1 MTQPWH
7 GSSVVVMDKHIPHD
21 DVVIIGAGIGGL
33 TLALALRERGIE
45 ATILERTAELREVGA
60 AVGLAANAVRLLG
73 RYGVNEALSEVSFL
87 PSDLIFRDGRSGSVL
102 GRTAVGETYRER
114 FGADF
119 WGLHR
124 ADLQRVLSEA
134 VGVERIHLSHNV
146 ISVQDE
152 GDHVLL
158 DLADGS
164 QRSAGIVVGADGAR
178 SILRRW
184 VVGHDDAIYSGR
196 SGFRGIIP
204 TEQLTELPDP
214 HAIQF
219 WIGPTGHLLHYAMGG
234 DGQDVNFLAV
244 SRDPREWTA
253 DQWVVPVRDEEKFA
267 PFVGWHPAVTQML
280 GAVEVTQR
288 WALMRRPPIPTWHR
302 GRVVLLGD
310 AAHALV
316 PHHGQGANQ
325 SIEDTWALAEEIA
338 GADPADPTP
347 AFEAY
352 EVRRRHRTRAV
363 QFASAQVAEVLH
375 LPDGPEAQARNAAME
390 HPEFFEEKLTWIHAY
405 DPTIDS
411 GIRPGTRVLNP

>member
-1 MTQPWH
+1 
-7 GSSVVVMDKHIPHD
+7 MDETPHD

-33 TLALALRERGIE
+33 TLALALQERGID
-45 ATILERTAELREVGA
+45 ATIIERTAELREVGA
-60 AVGLAANAVRLLG
+60 AVAVSANATNLLR
-73 RYGVNEALSEVSFL
+73 RYGVYEALGEVAWA
-87 PSDLIFRDGRSGSVL
+87 PTDLVFRDGRSGTTL
-102 GRTAVGETYRER
+102 GRTPVGRGYRER
-114 FGADF
+114 FGADY
-119 WGLHR
+119 WGVHR

-134 VGVERIHLSHNV
+134 VGMERILLSHNV
-146 ISVQDE
+146 TGLRED
-152 GDHVLL
+152 GDRVLI

-164 QRSAGIVVGADGAR
+164 RRSAGIVVGADGAR
-178 SILRRW
+178 SIVRRW
-184 VVGHDDAIYSGR
+184 VIGRDDATYSGR

-234 DGQDVNFLAV
+234 DGSHVNFLAV
-244 SRDPREWTA
+244 SCEPREWTT
-253 DQWVVPVRDEEKFA
+253 DEWVVPVRDEEKFT
-267 PFVGWHPAVTQML
+267 PFAGWHPAVTQML

-288 WALMRRPPIPTWHR
+288 WALMRRPPIRTWHR

-325 SIEDTWALAEEIA
+325 SIEDTWVLAEELA
-338 GADPADPTP
+338 RVGSGDPKA

-352 EVRRRHRTRAV
+352 EGRRRLRTRAV

-375 LPDGPEAQARNAAME
+375 LPDGPEADARNAEMATARW
-390 HPEFFEEKLTWIHAY
+390 FEDKLAWVHGY
-405 DPTIDS
+405 DPTVDQ
-411 GIRPGTRVLNP
+411 GIRPAIR

>member
-1 MTQPWH
+1 MTQD
-7 GSSVVVMDKHIPHD
+7 MPHD

-33 TLALALRERGIE
+33 TLALALRERGIG

-60 AVGLAANAVRLLG
+60 AVALSANATTLFRRL
-73 RYGVNEALSEVSFL
+73 GVLDALEEVSWAQ
-87 PSDLIFRDGRSGSVL
+87 SDLIFRDGRTGATL
-102 GRTAVGETYRER
+102 GRTPVGATYRAR
-114 FGADF
+114 FGADYL
-119 WGLHR
+119 GVHR

-134 VGVERIHLSHNV
+134 VGSDRILMSRHVTGLRE
-146 ISVQDE
+146 E
-152 GDHVLL
+152 GAHVLI

-164 QRSAGIVVGADGAR
+164 RRTAGVVVGADGAR
-178 SILRRW
+178 SLVRRW

-204 TEQLTELPDP
+204 TEQLSELPDP

-234 DGQDVNFLAV
+234 EGQDVNFLAV
-244 SRDPREWTA
+244 SRTPERWPA
-253 DQWVVPVRDEEKFA
+253 DEWVVPARDEEKFA
-267 PFVGWHPAVTQML
+267 PFAGWHPAVTQML

-288 WALMRRPPIPTWHR
+288 WALMRRPPLPTWHR

-325 SIEDTWALAEEIA
+325 AIEDTWALAEELA
-338 GADPADPTP
+338 TADPRDPTA

-352 EVRRRHRTRAV
+352 EGRRRLRTRAV
-363 QFASAQVAEVLH
+363 QFASWQVAEVLH
-375 LPDGPEAQARNAAME
+375 LPDGPEADARNAHMGSSSY
-390 HPEFFEEKLTWIHAY
+390 FEDTLAWIHGY
-405 DPTIDS
+405 DPTHDS
-411 GIRPGTRVLNP
+411 GIRPGRLSR

>member
-1 MTQPWH
+1 
-7 GSSVVVMDKHIPHD
+7 MDQQTPHD

-33 TLALALRERGIE
+33 TLALALRERGIA

-60 AVGLAANAVRLLG
+60 AVALSANANNLFARL
-73 RYGVNEALSEVSFL
+73 GVLDALEEVSWAQT
-87 PSDLIFRDGRSGSVL
+87 DLVFRDGRSGATL
-102 GRTAVGETYRER
+102 GRTPVGRGYRER
-114 FGADF
+114 FGSDYL
-119 WGLHR
+119 GGHR
-124 ADLQRVLSEA
+124 ADLQRILSEA
-134 VGVERIHLSHNV
+134 VGPDQILLSHHV
-146 ISVQDE
+146 TGLHED
-152 GDHVLL
+152 GDRVLL
-158 DLADGS
+158 DLADGT

-178 SILRRW
+178 SMVRQW

-244 SRDPREWTA
+244 SRDPQEWTA
-253 DQWVVPVRDEEKFA
+253 DQWVVPARDEDKFA
-267 PFVGWHPAVTQML
+267 PFAGWHPAVTQML

-288 WALMRRPPIPTWHR
+288 WALMRRPPLASWHR

-325 SIEDTWALAEEIA
+325 AIEDTWALAEELA
-338 GADPADPTP
+338 TVGSGDPTA
-347 AFEAY
+347 AFEAF
-352 EVRRRHRTRAV
+352 EGRRRMRTRAV

-375 LPDGPEAQARNAAME
+375 LPDGPQADARNAAMAGADW
-390 HPEFFEEKLTWIHAY
+390 FEDRLAWIHGY
-405 DPTIDS
+405 DPTVDR
-411 GIRPGTRVLNP
+411 GIRPGSLSR